1 MFINSSNTIKS
12 KILQAAMEI
21 DEDYREYIQ
30 SREKN
35 GSNGSVAIKNKSNTE
50 AEAEQILYSKKIK

>member
-21 DEDYREYIQ
+21 DEDYRDFKIRLDE
-30 SREKN
+30 EKLLT
-35 GSNGSVAIKNKSNTE
+35 SI
-50 AEAEQILYSKKIK
+50 